1 MTLGGAAVAGGMIAF
16 AKNAVAMGL
25 EARKA
30 DNRLNAVA
38 RSMGLLDDV
47 LLGGT
52 QRILDYADS
61 LERTTGIAAETT
73 KAGQSILL
81 TFNQV
86 AQTAGDAGGIFDRAT
101 AAHFSFL
108 LSIPAILGAFIIN
121 VEDIGGA
128 FAGESGLAYLLGAA
142 TGVPLGMYMGWN
154 RTFDKV
160 VKPVFEVL
168 RPTPPIAWI
177 PIAILWFGIGEGPK
191 IFICY
196 VGAFV
201 IFVLNSYTG
210 MRYTDPLLI
219 AAARTYGATRR
230 QQLFNVAIPASMRSV
245 FSGVQNA
252 LRMSWM
258 CVLAAE
264 LVGAREGVG
273 YLIIQ
278 GMDMYKPPMIMV
290 GMIIIGII
298 GASLAV
304 ILRRFE
310 RVVCPWRR
318 DLT

>member
-1 MTLGGAAVAGGMIAF
+1 MSTAAILNKNSKLFLPVLSVSIVLAIWQVLHWIIGGEFLPSPYQVY
-16 AKNAVAMGL
+16 L
-25 EARKA
+25 EAMR
-30 DNRLNAVA
+30 
-38 RSMGLLDDV
+38 MF
-47 LLGGT
+47 
-52 QRILDYADS
+52 
-61 LERTTGIAAETT
+61 
-73 KAGQSILL
+73 SIK
-81 TFNQV
+81 
-86 AQTAGDAGGIFDRAT
+86 
-101 AAHFSFL
+101 
-108 LSIPAILGAFIIN
+108 
-121 VEDIGGA
+121 IGGN
-128 FAGESGLAYLLGAA
+128 SVWMHIYYSLRRVILAYLLGAA
-142 TGVPLGMYMGWN
+142 TGLPLGMYMGWN

-168 RPTPPIAWI
+168 RPIPPIAWI

-230 QQLFNVAIPASMRSV
+230 QQLFNVAIPASMPSV
-245 FSGVQNA
+245 FAGVQNA
-252 LRMSWM
+252 LSMSWM